1 MSISPVHQLS
11 KVPEGP
17 EFSAFC
23 QALGLQPDLGS
34 LLWNRGIRSFEAAKT
49 FFLPEASQLHDP
61 WQMPDIRLA
70 VDRLVQAMEKGEKI
84 RFYGDYDVDG
94 TTAVALM
101 VNHFTQVY
109 QYPNIDFYIPDRY
122 KEGYGISDIGIRDAV
137 AQEVSVMVALDC
149 GIKAHSALGLA
160 QSLGLDVVV
169 CDHHL
174 PADTLPPALAILNPK
189 RQDAH
194 YPWKELSGCGVAFKL
209 ISALNEVLGK
219 GEEGIPEALQLT
231 AVSTCCD
238 IVDLRGEN
246 RVITALGLKELNERP
261 LPGLAGIMKMS
272 GLNREFRVEDVV
284 FVIGPRIN
292 AAGRIGHGSGAVH
305 LLTLKEVDEALF
317 EALKGIDAQNQ
328 TRKTLDRS
336 ITEEALALIQDQ
348 DTLTTVVHH
357 PEWHK
362 GVVGIVASRLI
373 ETVYRPTIVLTTS
386 EGKLTGSARS
396 IPGFDVH
403 EAIASCSHL
412 LENYGGHPFAA
423 GLTLLP
429 EHFEAF
435 RAGFEQF
442 AKVHLQPEDLVPK
455 IAIDAEIP
463 LERIQPGFW
472 KVLQRMAPF
481 GPGHLN
487 PVFISRGVHIVP
499 HSVKIFKGDT
509 LKFDVKTKEATP
521 RYFEVVGF
529 KLAHKEDLL
538 KQDHQ
543 VDLVFSITEK
553 SFNGKISL
561 QISLKDLQV
570 SGKL

>member
-1 MSISPVHQLS
+1 
-11 KVPEGP
+11 
-17 EFSAFC
+17 
-23 QALGLQPDLGS
+23 
-34 LLWNRGIRSFEAAKT
+34 
-49 FFLPEASQLHDP
+49 
-61 WQMPDIRLA
+61 
-70 VDRLVQAMEKGEKI
+70 
-84 RFYGDYDVDG
+84 
-94 TTAVALM
+94 
-101 VNHFTQVY
+101 
-109 QYPNIDFYIPDRY
+109 
-122 KEGYGISDIGIRDAV
+122 
-137 AQEVSVMVALDC
+137 
-149 GIKAHSALGLA
+149 
-160 QSLGLDVVV
+160 
-169 CDHHL
+169 
-174 PADTLPPALAILNPK
+174 
-189 RQDAH
+189 
-194 YPWKELSGCGVAFKL
+194 
-209 ISALNEVLGK
+209 
-219 GEEGIPEALQLT
+219 
-231 AVSTCCD
+231 
-238 IVDLRGEN
+238 
-246 RVITALGLKELNERP
+246 
-261 LPGLAGIMKMS
+261 
-272 GLNREFRVEDVV
+272 
-284 FVIGPRIN
+284 
-292 AAGRIGHGSGAVH
+292 
-305 LLTLKEVDEALF
+305 
-317 EALKGIDAQNQ
+317 
-328 TRKTLDRS
+328 
-336 ITEEALALIQDQ
+336 
-348 DTLTTVVHH
+348 
-357 PEWHK
+357 
-362 GVVGIVASRLI
+362 
-373 ETVYRPTIVLTTS
+373 
-386 EGKLTGSARS
+386 
-396 IPGFDVH
+396 VH

-543 VDLVFSITEK
+543 VDLVYSLTEK
-553 SFNGKISL
+553 SFNEKISL